1 MKKTTTLVVII
12 FFIVQH
18 CIAQQYAYDSA
29 SVYNEINIEKELKMV
44 HILKVAGKKAKQ
56 KVLDSIEQNIN
67 RYNPLVLYEASRIL
81 FRDRKEYEAT
91 YMFYLAQL
99 RARIDVEL
107 CLDTSVATT
116 LTTLNNRYGPGINH
130 FIFLH
135 RDSAKS
141 IVNRVVQFV
150 RTNTET
156 YDHRWIALYGDML
169 QISNARSLKMT
180 NDKIILPSQQWQRVK
195 EKTISDYYESF
206 LDFFKTIKYRE
217 FGH

>member
-1 MKKTTTLVVII
+1 MLAIA
-12 FFIVQH
+12 FFSVTQN

-29 SVYNEINIEKELKMV
+29 SVYNEINIDKELSMI
-44 HILKVAGKKAKQ
+44 HILKAADKKAKQ
-56 KVLDSIEQNIN
+56 IVLDSIEQNIN
-67 RYNPLVLYEASRIL
+67 SYNPLVLYEASRIL
-81 FRDRKEYEAT
+81 FRDRKEYVAT

-116 LTTLNNRYGPGINH
+116 LTTLNNRYGPGVNH

-141 IVNRVVQFV
+141 IINRVIQFV
-150 RTNTET
+150 RTNAET

-180 NDKIILPSQQWQRVK
+180 NEKIVLPASKWQEVK
-195 EKTISDYYESF
+195 ELTIKDYYDNF
-206 LDFFKTIKYRE
+206 LEFLKYKSRRE